1 MHGILADGHVNIH
14 AEYLQS
20 TGDLSYVILD
30 VDHME
35 DESVIDQFRN
45 MDETIRLRWLS

>member
-1 MHGILADGHVNIH
+1 VNIH

-30 VDHME
+30 VDHLP
-35 DESVIDQFRN
+35 DDRVPTQLSAI
-45 MDETIRLRWLS
+45 DETIRLRHLH